1 VRLAGAR
8 IVGAALVLAIVG
20 VAGSAVFGEHGVRH
34 LRRLRAER
42 RDLARQAFA
51 LLERNARMHDEI
63 ARLRSDDLYLE
74 GLARRQ
80 LGLVKPGELVY
91 RARRPNG

>member
-1 VRLAGAR
+1 M
-8 IVGAALVLAIVG
+8 VGATLVLAIAG

-34 LRRLRAER
+34 LRRLRGER

-51 LLERNARMHDEI
+51 LLERNARLRDEI
-63 ARLRSDDLYLE
+63 ERLRKDDLYVE

-80 LGLVKPGELVY
+80 LGLVKPREFVY
-91 RARRPNG
+91 RQRRSGG